1 MPLQAAE
8 RLFLRNAGIRHAVH
22 MILEQV
28 PLVLRRQVAV
38 MRYALI
44 VRMSHQIHDI
54 FLQIGARAGDN
65 LHLVPADHLGERDAQ
80 LGRAHRAAQRDH
92 HLAAG
97 VDMGFVSFRGVDQGR
112 RVEMAVMMR
121 DKL

>member
-1 MPLQAAE
+1 MSLQAAE

-22 MILEQV
+22 MIFEQV

-38 MRYALI
+38 VRHALVMR
-44 VRMSHQIHDI
+44 VGHQVHDI
-54 FLQIGARAGDN
+54 LLQVGARAGDN

-80 LGRAHRAAQRDH
+80 LGRAHRTAQRNH

-112 RVEMAVMMR
+112 RVEMAVVMR